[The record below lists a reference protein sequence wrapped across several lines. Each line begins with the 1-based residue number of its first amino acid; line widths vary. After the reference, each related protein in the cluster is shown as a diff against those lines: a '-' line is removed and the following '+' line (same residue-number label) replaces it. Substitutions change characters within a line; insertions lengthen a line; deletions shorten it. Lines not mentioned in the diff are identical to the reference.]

1 MHDLIVI
8 GDDLS
13 SHVAAAV
20 AASYGLNTVLVA
32 ERGTGGFHLFDDFA
46 FNIDPTPLSGFGL
59 NQTCLSLLAELDIP
73 PIERESRLLNPAY
86 QIILPEHRIDF
97 FNEKE
102 ALVNEMAREFPEYAQ
117 EINAFYESAFKKC
130 KIFGDWLHNHPFIQ
144 PLSIKDYYNFLKMM
158 PSLFIHQ
165 FEKAKFK
172 SLLSHNISLK
182 KVFEAQEALLGNTIT
197 NQDSFSSS
205 FQHCTPF
212 RGIYYFPQGKQVLF
226 NSLIKKLE
234 SKNGLYLS
242 SCEILNVHKGNSI
255 TLDIADKAGN
265 NSSISA
271 KYLIVSTMWDSMHLL
286 LAGKKKINFGDWISP
301 IKATHLPFTI
311 HLGCARKCIPEKMA
325 HHLAVVS
332 DVQKNIFDNNL
343 IILEYSMPEDE
354 TMPAANKAPLTAT
367 VFLSPDPE
375 QWSQENLTATASSII
390 DRLEYF
396 LPFLKENIEFF
407 DLEKSIELSKISH
420 SVFNPKYKIRRSF
433 ITGLAARTNKT
444 RFKNVYLTGAS
455 LLSDAGFE
463 GEIISGINAA
473 SRVITK
479 KA

>member
-1 MHDLIVI
+1 M
-8 GDDLS
+8 
-13 SHVAAAV
+13 
-20 AASYGLNTVLVA
+20 
-32 ERGTGGFHLFDDFA
+32 
-46 FNIDPTPLSGFGL
+46 
-59 NQTCLSLLAELDIP
+59 
-73 PIERESRLLNPAY
+73 
-86 QIILPEHRIDF
+86 PEHRIDF

-212 RGIYYFPQGKQVLF
+212 RGIYYFQQGKQIIF

-242 SCEILNVHKGNSI
+242 SCEALNVKRGSSI
-255 TLDIADKAGN
+255 VIEIADKVGN
-265 NSSISA
+265 TSRISA
-271 KYLIVSTMWDSMHLL
+271 KYLIVSTKWESMHLL
-286 LAGKKKINFGDWISP
+286 LAGKKKINFDDWIKPVKIS
-301 IKATHLPFTI
+301 HLPFTI

-325 HHLAVVS
+325 RHLAMVS

-343 IILEYSMPEDE
+343 IILEYGVPEDE
-354 TMPAANKAPLTAT
+354 TIPAANKVPLTAT
-367 VFLSPDPE
+367 VFLSTDPVE
-375 QWSQENLTATASSII
+375 WSRENLAATASSII

-455 LLSDAGFE
+455 LLTDAGFE
-463 GEIISGINAA
+463 GEIISGTNAA
-473 SRVITK
+473 SRVIGRCGK
-479 KA
+479 KT